1 MTEPSIIDCSHLTIK
16 YQDSVVLDQVSLQ
29 LPPGEYFGVVGPNG
43 SGKTTFIKALLNLV
57 PMSGG
62 QIRLFGTPLAQF
74 KDWHRI
80 GYLPQF
86 TVLPKQGFPATVREI
101 VATGL
106 LSQKRFPRHQT
117 DKDKDK
123 LEAVMNLLKI
133 KELERRQIG
142 NLSGGQRQRV
152 YLARALVNEP
162 SLLILDEPTVALD
175 PEARENFYQTLLSLN
190 QEKKVTVLLV
200 THDSGTIG
208 HYATKMIYLDR
219 RLIFFGSF
227 KDFCIS
233 EEMTGLFGDFAQH
246 VICHQHESEPG
257 HGHHS

>member
-1 MTEPSIIDCSHLTIK
+1 MVLNDV
-16 YQDSVVLDQVSLQ
+16 SVQI
-29 LPPGEYFGVVGPNG
+29 PYGEYIGIVGPNG

-57 PMSGG
+57 PLAGG
-62 QIRLFGTPLAQF
+62 RITLFNTALAQF
-74 KDWHRI
+74 KDWHRV

-106 LSQKRFPRHQT
+106 LSQKRFPRRHT
-117 DKDKDK
+117 PADKLK
-123 LEAVMNLLKI
+123 LEAVLELLNI
-133 KELERRQIG
+133 KDIERRQIG
-142 NLSGGQRQRV
+142 HLSGGQRQRV
-152 YLARALVNEP
+152 FLARALVNEP
-162 SLLILDEPTVALD
+162 GLLILDEPTVALD
-175 PEARENFYQTLLSLN
+175 PSARENFYQTLLTLN

-200 THDSGTIG
+200 THDSATIG

-219 RLIFFGSF
+219 RLVFYGSF

-257 HGHHS
+257 HGHYS